1 MRTFGRKRVNLG
13 KFAYFWEKM
22 GNFAYLCAKTR
33 TFGRKRAKKGD
44 FAYLCAKILSSLR
57 NRKKGLFFV
66 RTFGRKVRTFGRKV
80 RTFGRKVRTF
90 GRKPPPK
97 TPINKGFEGCCKFPL
112 ILIIII
118 ILISDRKIRLSRPD
132 GRSRFFSRIAKM
144 GAAA

>member
-1 MRTFGRKRVNLG
+1 M
-13 KFAYFWEKM
+13 
-22 GNFAYLCAKTR
+22 
-33 TFGRKRAKKGD
+33 
-44 FAYLCAKILSSLR
+44 
-57 NRKKGLFFV
+57 

-132 GRSRFFSRIAKM
+132 GRSRFFSHIAKM